1 MNFTQMHERL
11 RVELLRK
18 VQRGSLSVSLLAHQT
33 GFGQS
38 HVSGFL
44 HARGQLSLEAL
55 DRVLASQHMAVED
68 LIALDNRGRQS
79 AESGEGD
86 SVPLVSHSTALFE
99 PRIRPGAVQ
108 MVLQIPPGML
118 HSLRSK
124 PVASRRSWDRF
135 VAIRID
141 HDDARPMDPLLRPNA
156 IAVID
161 RHYNS
166 QVAYRDGQPNLCA
179 IRNGAHLTL
188 RYADYLSERLVLR
201 PLSMAYPV
209 DLIEI
214 GPEESPGKYIAGR
227 VAMLL
232 SEV

>member
-11 RVELLRK
+11 RVELLRR

-44 HARGQLSLEAL
+44 HARGKLSLEAL
-55 DRVLASQHMAVED
+55 DRILESQHMVVED
-68 LIALDNRGRQS
+68 LIELDGQGRQS
-79 AESGEGD
+79 VEGEGD
-86 SVPLVSHSTALFE
+86 AVPLVSHSTALSE
-99 PRIRPGAVQ
+99 PRIRPSGVQ
-108 MVLQIPPGML
+108 MTLQLPPGIL

-124 PVASRRSWDRF
+124 PVTSRRWWDRF

-141 HDDARPMDPLLRPNA
+141 RDDARPMDPLLRPNA

-166 QVAYRDGQPNLCA
+166 QVAYHDGKPNLCA

-188 RYADYLSERLVLR
+188 RYADYLSKRLILR

-214 GPEESPGKYIAGR
+214 GPEESPGEYIAGR
-227 VAMLL
+227 VTMLL